1 MQKKKKEMVTTY
13 TTIANWQGKP
23 LAVGVGQILMNR
35 GSDII
40 QEATLLDI
48 KWISYYPPLIPQL
61 TKVPIY
67 A

>member
-1 MQKKKKEMVTTY
+1 MAVQKKRKKWLPITY

-40 QEATLLDI
+40 QEATLLGI
-48 KWISYYPPLIPQL
+48 K
-61 TKVPIY
+61 
-67 A
+67 

>member
-1 MQKKKKEMVTTY
+1 MAVPKKKKEMVTTY

-40 QEATLLDI
+40 QEATHLGI
-48 KWISYYPPLIPQL
+48 K
-61 TKVPIY
+61 
-67 A
+67 